1 MTNWKAGQI
10 SFKLGSTPPPARD
23 AQADSALLTR
33 VLETARHGAIDAATG
48 LAETALAGGL
58 EHALLFNL
66 VAARREAE
74 GRFDDALQLL
84 ERAHALSP
92 QDIGVRQ
99 ALGLLLH
106 RLERYAEALG
116 HFDALAAAQPAFG
129 PGQAARGLTLEA
141 LGDLRGAGAAYA
153 CALELQPDNLAA
165 LAGAASLESRLGSHT
180 RARELAARVLAAAPG
195 YPDAVMTL
203 AAADLAQGAP
213 EAAEAALGEL
223 AADPRATPQQQAL
236 ADGLLGDV
244 LDAQGRAEEA
254 FAAYH
259 QCNAQLISIY
269 RDRFGVGQS
278 ALAYARDLIEI
289 TRQAPSGAWS
299 AQAGA
304 PSGDATGHVFMMGF
318 FRSGAARLEQALG
331 GREDVAM
338 LDAGNPLIDA
348 VRAYARRPQDL
359 IALAGAGEA
368 ELTQLREAYWGRV
381 GQAGV
386 DPAGKLFIDCQL
398 LNTFNLPLISKLFP
412 GAKLLFVRRDPRDV
426 VLSCFARRFAMS
438 APAYQLLTLQ
448 GAADYYDAAMHLAG
462 RIGGDFPL
470 DQLVVRHEVL
480 VADFEAQARGVC
492 GFLGLDWTPAMLA
505 AAPGPAAT
513 AGLAAQTV
521 GHWRWYAEPMAA
533 VLPTL
538 APWVDT
544 FGYAST

>member
-10 SFKLGSTPPPARD
+10 SFKLGSTPPPVRD
-23 AQADSALLTR
+23 PQADSALLTR
-33 VLETARHGAIDAATG
+33 VLETARRGDIDAATT

-74 GRFDDALQLL
+74 GRFEDALQLL

-92 QDIGVRQ
+92 QDVGVRQ

-106 RLERYAEALG
+106 RIERYAEALG
-116 HFDALAAAQPAFG
+116 HFDALVAAQPAFG

-141 LGDLRGAGAAYA
+141 LGDLRGAGSAYA
-153 CALELQPDNLAA
+153 RALELQPDNLAA
-165 LAGAASLESRLGSHT
+165 LAGAASLQSRFGLHVQ
-180 RARELAARVLAAAPG
+180 ARDMAARVLAAAPG

-203 AAADLAQGAP
+203 ASADLAQGAP
-213 EAAEAALGEL
+213 EAAEAALREL

-259 QCNAQLISIY
+259 ECNAQLARTY

-278 ALAYARDLIEI
+278 ALGYARDLLEV

-299 AQAGA
+299 AKAGT
-304 PSGDATGHVFMMGF
+304 PSSDATGHVFMMGF
-318 FRSGAARLEQALG
+318 FRSGAAQLEQALST
-331 GREDVAM
+331 REDVAM
-338 LDAGNPLIDA
+338 LDAGDPLIDA
-348 VRAYARRPQDL
+348 LRAYARRPEDL
-359 IALAGAGEA
+359 VALAGAGEA
-368 ELTQLREAYWGRV
+368 ELAQLRQAYWARV

-412 GAKLLFVRRDPRDV
+412 DAKLLFVRRDPRDV

-470 DQLVVRHEVL
+470 DQLVVRHEAL
-480 VADFEAQARGVC
+480 VADFEAQAREVC
-492 GFLGLDWTPAMLA
+492 GFLGLDWTPAMQA
-505 AAPGPAAT
+505 AGPGAAAT
-513 AGLAAQTV
+513 AGLAAETV

-544 FGYAST
+544 FGYGST